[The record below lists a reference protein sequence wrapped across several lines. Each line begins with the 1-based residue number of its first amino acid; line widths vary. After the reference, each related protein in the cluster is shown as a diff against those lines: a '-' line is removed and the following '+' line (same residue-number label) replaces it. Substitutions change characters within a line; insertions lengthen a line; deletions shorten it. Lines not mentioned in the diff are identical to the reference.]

1 MGCFGVST
9 NTLNLNITHSVLK
22 CILVIQPMEIYF
34 WLFFHILSIPPSNTH
49 VHTPL
54 SFSLR
59 TDLRARAYA
68 FRVLFLPARFF
79 ANRNFFLQRWK
90 KKKKASIVHVIL
102 FYINYS
108 YNGKGTSHE
117 VKFGFECWLHDT
129 LPVWL

>member
-1 MGCFGVST
+1 MGYLGGST
-9 NTLNLNITHSVLK
+9 NTLKLNIRHSVLK

-49 VHTPL
+49 MYTHAHTFLFLLEP
-54 SFSLR
+54 
-59 TDLRARAYA
+59 RARAYA
-68 FRVLFLPARFF
+68 FRALFLPARSF

-90 KKKKASIVHVIL
+90 KTASIVHAIL

-129 LPVWL
+129 LPIWL